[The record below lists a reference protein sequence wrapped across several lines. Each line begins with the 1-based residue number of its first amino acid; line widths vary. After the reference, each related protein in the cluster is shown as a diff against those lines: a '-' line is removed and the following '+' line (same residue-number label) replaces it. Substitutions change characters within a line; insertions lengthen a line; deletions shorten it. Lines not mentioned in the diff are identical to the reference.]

1 MSLLAE
7 VGPQWAAGLL
17 QFKTYIA
24 LFIVACVCTSI
35 ATPIYIAIGRRRG
48 WVDHP
53 GGRKAHERPT
63 VTMGGLV
70 VFAVVIAGAIS
81 VSLLPTRV
89 GEMFRA
95 HGRSVWVLL
104 GATVA
109 MMALG
114 IVDDR
119 VGVRPRYKLLLQSVV
134 AIAAIALG
142 YQVQAV
148 TLPAIGSI
156 QLGAAGAI
164 LAFIWIVGITNAI
177 NLTDGLDGLA
187 AGVGLLAASV
197 NALVAIWLANYYMAV
212 MMCLLAGALLGF
224 LRFNFHPARVFL
236 GDTGALALGM
246 FLALSSLHAA
256 QKAHT
261 VVLILAPVFA
271 LGYPIL
277 DTLLA
282 VARRMV
288 RGQPL
293 FAGDR
298 DHIHHRLLNR
308 GASPSR
314 AAIQVYAISAALG
327 LVCLAAVAANHLTL
341 GLAIGGVILMAV
353 FGARFL
359 GYLQWGGW
367 AANWR
372 GRSETQVLHAA
383 ANLARLK
390 LGAARG
396 DLDAILNA
404 LAIAAG
410 EMGCQSITLTVA
422 DGTRAWGNAN
432 AGADSRVVSV
442 SGENA
447 SVRFALSSNATA
459 SAEVVQLL
467 EELGGLA
474 VRQAAGTPQN

>member
-1 MSLLAE
+1 MTLLAE
-7 VGPQWAAGLL
+7 AAPHWAAGLL

-24 LFIVACVCTSI
+24 LFIVAGVCTSI
-35 ATPIYIAIGRRRG
+35 ATPIYIAVGRRRG

-81 VSLLPTRV
+81 VSLLPNRV

-109 MMALG
+109 MMGLG
-114 IVDDR
+114 VVDDR
-119 VGVRPRYKLLLQSVV
+119 VGVRPRLKLLVQSVV

-164 LAFIWIVGITNAI
+164 LAFVWIVGITNAI

-224 LRFNFHPARVFL
+224 LRYNFHPARVFL

-293 FAGDR
+293 FSGDR

-314 AAIQVYAISAALG
+314 AAIQVYAISAVLGAL
-327 LVCLAAVAANHLTL
+327 CLAAVAANHLTL
-341 GLAIGGVILMAV
+341 GIAIGGVILMAV
-353 FGARFL
+353 FGAKLL

-372 GRSETQVLHAA
+372 ARSETQVLHAA

-390 LGAARG
+390 LESAGG
-396 DLDAILNA
+396 NTDAILQG
-404 LAIAAG
+404 LVIAAA
-410 EMGCQSITLTVA
+410 EMGCQSISLT
-422 DGTRAWGNAN
+422 N
-432 AGADSRVVSV
+432 AGDVRTWGGMDDPTDAKIVSV
-442 SGENA
+442 GGENA
-447 SVRFALSSNATA
+447 RVDFVLSSGLHV
-459 SAEVVQLL
+459 SVEKVQLL

-474 VRQAAGTPQN
+474 IRQLGDDPRN

>member
-1 MSLLAE
+1 MPLLAE
-7 VGPQWAAGLL
+7 AEPHWAAGLL
-17 QFKTYIA
+17 QFKTYFA
-24 LFIVACVCTSI
+24 LFIVACICTSI
-35 ATPIYIAIGRRRG
+35 ATPIYIAIARRRG

-53 GGRKAHERPT
+53 GGRKAHDRPT

-70 VFAVVIAGAIS
+70 VFAVVFAGAIS
-81 VSLLPTRV
+81 VSLLNNRV

-95 HGRSVWVLL
+95 HGRYVQVLL
-104 GATVA
+104 GCTAA
-109 MMALG
+109 MIVLG
-114 IVDDR
+114 VIDDR
-119 VGVRPRYKLLLQSVV
+119 VGVRPRYKLLVQSIV

-156 QLGAAGAI
+156 QLGAVGAI
-164 LAFIWIVGITNAI
+164 LAFVWIVGITNAI

-224 LRFNFHPARVFL
+224 LRYNFHPARVFL

-314 AAIQVYAISAALG
+314 AAIQVYAISAVLGAL
-327 LVCLAAVAANHLTL
+327 CLAAVAANHLTL
-341 GLAIGGVILMAV
+341 GLAIGGALLMAI
-353 FGARFL
+353 FGARLL

-372 GRSETQVLHAA
+372 ARSETRVLHAA

-390 LGAARG
+390 INAARG
-396 DLDAILNA
+396 DGDAIIQA
-404 LAIAAG
+404 LGIAAA
-410 EMGCQSITLTVA
+410 EMGCRSVTLTVVERMR
-422 DGTRAWGNAN
+422 TWGDVTESDAKIVTV
-432 AGADSRVVSV
+432 AH
-442 SGENA
+442 ENA
-447 SVRFALSSNATA
+447 RVNFALSSQTA

-467 EELGGLA
+467 EELGALA
-474 VRQAAGTPQN
+474 LRQATNPPQN

>member
-1 MSLLAE
+1 M
-7 VGPQWAAGLL
+7 

-53 GGRKAHERPT
+53 GGHKAHERPT

-81 VSLLPTRV
+81 VSLLPNRV

-104 GATVA
+104 GATAA

-114 IVDDR
+114 MVDDR
-119 VGVRPRYKLLLQSVV
+119 VGVRPRYKLLVQSVV

-142 YQVQAV
+142 YQVQAI

-164 LAFIWIVGITNAI
+164 LAFVWIVGITNAI

-282 VARRMV
+282 IARRMV

-293 FAGDR
+293 FSGDR

-314 AAIQVYAISAALG
+314 AAIQVYAISAVLGAL
-327 LVCLAAVAANHLTL
+327 CLAAVAANHLTL
-341 GLAIGGVILMAV
+341 GIAIGGVLLMAI
-353 FGARFL
+353 FGARLL

-367 AANWR
+367 AATWR
-372 GRSETQVLHAA
+372 ARSETQVLHAA

-390 LGAARG
+390 LASARG
-396 DLDAILNA
+396 DADAILQA
-404 LAIAAG
+404 LSIAAA
-410 EMGCQSITLTVA
+410 EMGCQSISLSIAGQVRTWGATSEHSDAKNVTVVG
-422 DGTRAWGNAN
+422 DNAKLN
-432 AGADSRVVSV
+432 FVVS
-442 SGENA
+442 
-447 SVRFALSSNATA
+447 SNSAA
-459 SAEVVQLL
+459 SAEAVQLL
-467 EELGGLA
+467 EELGGVA
-474 VRQAAGTPQN
+474 IRQVGGGSQN

>member
-1 MSLLAE
+1 MPLLAE
-7 VGPQWAAGLL
+7 AAPHWAAGLL

-53 GGRKAHERPT
+53 GGRKAHDRPT

-81 VSLLPTRV
+81 VSLLPNRV

-95 HGRSVWVLL
+95 HGRYVWVLL
-104 GATVA
+104 GATAA

-114 IVDDR
+114 VVDDR
-119 VGVRPRYKLLLQSVV
+119 VSVRPRYKLLVQSIV
-134 AIAAIALG
+134 AIAAISMG
-142 YQVQAV
+142 YRAAAI
-148 TLPAIGSI
+148 TLPAVGSI
-156 QLGAAGAI
+156 QLGAIGAI
-164 LAFIWIVGITNAI
+164 LSFVWIVGITNAI

-224 LRFNFHPARVFL
+224 LRYNFHPAKVFL

-282 VARRMV
+282 IARRMV

-293 FAGDR
+293 FSGDR

-314 AAIQVYAISAALG
+314 AAIQVYAISAVLG
-327 LVCLAAVAANHLTL
+327 GLCLAAVAANHLTL
-341 GLAIGGVILMAV
+341 GIAIGGVLLMAI
-353 FGARFL
+353 FGGRLL

-372 GRSETQVLHAA
+372 GRSETRVLHAA

-390 LGAARG
+390 ISAARG
-396 DLDAILNA
+396 DVDAIVNA
-404 LAIAAG
+404 LGVAAG
-410 EMGCQSITLTVA
+410 EMGCESVRLNA
-422 DGTRAWGNAN
+422 SGRAHLWGNVATTVD
-432 AGADSRVVSV
+432 ARIVSV
-442 SGENA
+442 EGENA
-447 SVRFALSSNATA
+447 DVRFALSSSGAT
-459 SAEVVQLL
+459 SAEAVQLL
-467 EELGGLA
+467 EELGSLA
-474 VRQAAGTPQN
+474 LREAGNA